1 MLIRANLHKL
11 HPNISTPALLI
22 DEQQMLQNLSDMQH
36 AVDSNKVKL
45 RPHCKTHKS
54 PQLAKIQLEQGA
66 VGITVAKPSEAEL
79 MLHHGI
85 DDIFIA
91 NEVSHPLKIKQLEL
105 IHKRARLICGIDH
118 PSQIEIFKKGFENY
132 SKALNVRIEIDCGFG
147 RCGLTADDP
156 LLLQLA
162 KKIKQKSWLHLEGL
176 FTHAGQAYNA
186 GSLQQIK
193 EIAKTE
199 AAQILKAKNKL
210 EENGIKLASI
220 SVGSTPTAKEVIKNK
235 GITEVRPGNYIFY
248 DGIQKALQVASSDQC
263 SLFVLATVIS
273 QPAKDRIVC
282 DAGSKALNLDKGA
295 HSAGILNHFGEMLNI
310 AGSIERVSEEHG
322 IIRLEK
328 EQPIEIGS
336 AVLIIPNHACTV
348 VNLYEN
354 YHLVKKDLSV
364 QVMPILARGM
374 SQ

>member
-1 MLIRANLHKL
+1 MLIRDNLHKL
-11 HPNISTPALLI
+11 HLQISTPALLI
-22 DEQQMLQNLSDMQH
+22 DEQQMLENLSDMQLAADKN
-36 AVDSNKVKL
+36 AVAL

-54 PQLAKIQLEQGA
+54 PQLAKIQLERGA
-66 VGITVAKPSEAEL
+66 TGITVAKPSEAEL
-79 MLHHGI
+79 MLRHGI

-91 NEVSHPLKIKQLEL
+91 NQVSHPIKIKQLEQL
-105 IHKRARLICGIDH
+105 HNKARLICGIDH
-118 PSQIEIFKKGFENY
+118 PAQIEILKKGFENY

-147 RCGLTADDP
+147 RCGLKADDS
-156 LLLQLA
+156 LLVTLA
-162 KKIKQKSWLHLEGL
+162 KKIKQKRWLHLEGL
-176 FTHAGQAYNA
+176 FTHAGQAYSA
-186 GSLQQIK
+186 QTLQQIK

-199 AAQILKAKNKL
+199 AVQILKARDIL
-210 EENGIKLASI
+210 EESGIKLASI
-220 SVGSTPTAKEVIKNK
+220 SVGSTPTAKEVIKIN

-248 DGIQKALQVASSDQC
+248 DGIQKALHVASSDQC

-273 QPAKDRIVC
+273 QPARDRIVC

-295 HSAGILNHFGEMLNI
+295 HSTGIIDHFGEILNI
-310 AGSIERVSEEHG
+310 AGKIERVSEEHG
-322 IIRLEK
+322 IICLEK
-328 EQPIEIGS
+328 EQQIEIGS

-348 VNLYEN
+348 ANLYKN